1 VGIRS
6 HSPRHGAII
15 ESQPHV
21 PISNIH
27 SGEQQPAPFV
37 QPLAAPTPTQ
47 QIVQDANRIEY
58 CTDSLG
64 RTLGVTR
71 INSKLRRR
79 VLKAISAEQ
88 GEKSQYLFMA
98 MISCACVS
106 IDGVPVPFPTTE
118 LQIDALSDRLEQ
130 EGMDAI
136 GLCIALNFP
145 KAERADLKN

>member
-1 VGIRS
+1 
-6 HSPRHGAII
+6 
-15 ESQPHV
+15 V

-27 SGEQQPAPFV
+27 SGEHQSPVV
-37 QPLAAPTPTQ
+37 QPLVAPTPTQ

-106 IDGVPVPFPTTE
+106 IDSVPVPFPTTE

-130 EGMDAI
+130 EGMDAV